1 LFGKKS
7 QSISS
12 FIIENA
18 MLVLLR
24 AVGHIKDNQQAI
36 IGDGQDR
43 GRSLTTEHG
52 IMSLAIL
59 ESLRGNN
66 VASMPWQL
74 AA

>member
-1 LFGKKS
+1 LEKKS

-18 MLVLLR
+18 MLR